1 MDTDRDSAAAM
12 TGGAP
17 VSTLPAPAPVRPRS
31 RKAAP
36 RPVPERAE
44 AYAHLTL
51 EAVRSYRTALT
62 EEENKV
68 SYWRRILQARLDVLR
83 SGVGGGVRDVDQAAL
98 RSVLTDAR
106 VGAGRRALVDV
117 VAVDD
122 IPPLPQLEALWER
135 RVAPDDVEGAL
146 ELEKE
151 LAAAERQ
158 LSDYRAA
165 LHRRLADVTGELI
178 ARYREQPSLCLAVL
192 PLPPE
197 RMRALAWRDP
207 HHRST
212 HRPHAAM
219 ANRCVAR
226 RGPPTDDSTDPQW
239 PARRR
244 PCPAS
249 AEHAPRH
256 AAAAGDA
263 AGDDQG

>member
-1 MDTDRDSAAAM
+1 MDTDRDGAAA
-12 TGGAP
+12 TAGVLLAGTITP
-17 VSTLPAPAPVRPRS
+17 PAPVRPRS

-36 RPVPERAE
+36 RPVPQRAE

-51 EAVRSYRTALT
+51 EAIRSYRAALG

-83 SGVGGGVRDVDQAAL
+83 SGLGGGGTAREVDQAAL
-98 RSVLTDAR
+98 RPVLTDAR

-135 RVAPDDVEGAL
+135 RVEPGDVAGTLQL
-146 ELEKE
+146 EQE

-158 LSDYRAA
+158 LSEYRAA

-178 ARYREQPSLCLAVL
+178 ARYREQPSLCLTAL

-197 RMRALAWRDP
+197 R
-207 HHRST
+207 RS
-212 HRPHAAM
+212 
-219 ANRCVAR
+219 
-226 RGPPTDDSTDPQW
+226 
-239 PARRR
+239 
-244 PCPAS
+244 
-249 AEHAPRH
+249 
-256 AAAAGDA
+256 AAG
-263 AGDDQG
+263 